1 MPFSVIVGA
10 GAEER
15 GVHSVRGESF
25 CLVVLRQ
32 EGRKDS
38 GKVRLLLEGCGGFAV
53 FGQRRNLLAE
63 RVISGAKRKRRVE
76 RGDSLFWV
84 GPFA

>member
-1 MPFSVIVGA
+1 MDWAAVGGFFFRGGRCFSIGEGA
-10 GAEER
+10 AEIFL
-15 GVHSVRGESF
+15 GKSF

-38 GKVRLLLEGCGGFAV
+38 EKVRLLLEGCGGFAV

-63 RVISGAKRKRRVE
+63 RVIS
-76 RGDSLFWV
+76 
-84 GPFA
+84 